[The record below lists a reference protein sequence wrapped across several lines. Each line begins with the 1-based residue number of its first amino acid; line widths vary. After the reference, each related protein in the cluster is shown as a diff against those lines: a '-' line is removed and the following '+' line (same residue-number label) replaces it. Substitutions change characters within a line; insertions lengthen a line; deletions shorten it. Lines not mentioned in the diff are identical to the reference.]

1 MEENK
6 KLIDEISN
14 TNDNIEI
21 IENKIK
27 NHILKNKP
35 LSKFLE
41 MAVITILLTTG
52 ITIPIVFLK
61 TNLWIKVSGI
71 LGVLGISSLGITN
84 ILEDLKINKASK
96 NIHNKSNE
104 ILKET
109 MIKEE
114 TKLNNLIKEAQKK
127 NLEIVETTHKVRSE
141 VIKNLEKKLKLI
153 ELYEFNKTKILKFY
167 NKGLMVEVMCMYD
180 LNENDMKFIEELI
193 KNDLINLEEK
203 QNKNQKVKKLNR

>member
-35 LSKFLE
+35 LSKILE

-61 TNLWIKVSGI
+61 TDLWIKVSGV
-71 LGVLGISSLGITN
+71 LGILGISSLGIIN

-96 NIHNKSNE
+96 NIYNKSNE

-114 TKLNNLIKEAQKK
+114 TKLNNLTKEAQKK

-141 VIKNLEKKLKLI
+141 VIKKLEKKLKLI

-167 NKGLMVEVMCMYD
+167 NKGLMVEVMCLYD
-180 LNENDMKFIEELI
+180 LNESDIRFIEELI

-203 QNKNQKVKKLNR
+203 QNRNQKVKKIK